1 VGRKLNILIVPDEGG
16 ESKRFKVKVFWLKVA
31 LWAGIL
37 LLIAIAAGAFSYS
50 TVARRALDYNRLLGE
65 KERLDLENQRIIRVA
80 REVEQSR
87 QILAQIIRS
96 LGGHLELGKYA
107 DTLLTGNGGTTEVV
121 EVSEDSKTL
130 LGGDDFAV
138 ERIMAYSLPT
148 CMPAEGFISQEF
160 RQDYIFPE
168 RSHLGIDIAGKTGTP
183 IRAAAAG
190 RVTFSGWT
198 THFGQCII
206 IAHPHGYMTFYGH
219 NLVNLKSVQDE
230 VQRGETIALLGTS
243 GASSAPHLHFEIWK
257 DGIAVDPLEFVQE
270 SGVGSTEL

>member
-1 VGRKLNILIVPDEGG
+1 MWG
-16 ESKRFKVKVFWLKVA
+16 
-31 LWAGIL
+31 GIL
-37 LLIAIAAGAFSYS
+37 LFLLIIAGAFSYS
-50 TVARRALDYNRLLGE
+50 VVARRALDYDRLFRE
-65 KERLDLENQRIIRVA
+65 NERLDLENQRIIRVA

-96 LGGHLELGKYA
+96 LGGHLELGRYP
-107 DTLLTGNGGTTEVV
+107 DTLLTDDGSLAGDVDIT
-121 EVSEDSKTL
+121 EDSQSL
-130 LGGDDFAV
+130 LNGDDFSV

-148 CMPAEGFISQEF
+148 CMPADGFISQEF

-183 IRAAAAG
+183 ICAAAAG

-198 THFGQCII
+198 THFGKCII
-206 IAHPHGYMTFYGH
+206 VAHRNGYMTFYGH
-219 NLVNLKSVQDE
+219 NQINLKSIQDQ

-257 DGIAVDPLEFVQE
+257 DGVAVDPLEFVRKPGE
-270 SGVGSTEL
+270 KAAEL